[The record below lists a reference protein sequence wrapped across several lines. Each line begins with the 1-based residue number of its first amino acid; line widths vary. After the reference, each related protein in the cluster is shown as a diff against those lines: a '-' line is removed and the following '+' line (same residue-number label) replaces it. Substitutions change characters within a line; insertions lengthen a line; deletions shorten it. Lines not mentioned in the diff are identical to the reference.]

1 MGKCNKMVG
10 GTDAPQMSYTGYM
23 DEKCAPPPNM
33 TTNERRVIVPAGID
47 CGLNAAFIGDTNLIH
62 WKNDV
67 ETTFTRKLLVNFMI
81 YYEKKQITK
90 FEVKRL
96 KLYVKLSY

>member
-1 MGKCNKMVG
+1 MVG
-10 GTDAPQMSYTGYM
+10 GTDASQMSYTGYM

-81 YYEKKQITK
+81 YYEKKQKNIANNK
-90 FEVKRL
+90 IWSKKVEIVCCHIKI
-96 KLYVKLSY
+96 